1 MLKFFILL
9 ISSLLF
15 FNACSIKNPLS
26 KKSKITYIDCPK
38 TLILAPGSKI
48 SNDQFTMTLNKN
60 YSTSC
65 YLPEPESNEVVFEYN
80 YSIETTF
87 NNPSAETEKFEFI
100 IFITN
105 KTEDTKVHEETF
117 IKDIEIN
124 LPECFLSITCVS
136 VAIKDLT
143 ISNCKFF
150 LIFSPTLIIVAFA
163 R

>member
-1 MLKFFILL
+1 MLKLFILL

-60 YSTSC
+60 YSTNC
-65 YLPEPESNEVVFEYN
+65 YLPEPESNELVFEYN

-87 NNPSAETEKFEFI
+87 NNPSAEKEKFEFI

-124 LPECFLSITCVS
+124 LPEDKTPEPFTQ
-136 VAIKDLT
+136 
-143 ISNCKFF
+143 ISNFSDKIF
-150 LIFSPTLIIVAFA
+150 LNQKLYENGVKTFLAIN
-163 R
+163 

>member
-26 KKSKITYIDCPK
+26 KKLKITYIDCPK

-80 YSIETTF
+80 YSIQTTF
-87 NNPSAETEKFEFI
+87 NNPSVETEKFEFI

-124 LPECFLSITCVS
+124 LPEDKTPEPFTQ
-136 VAIKDLT
+136 
-143 ISNCKFF
+143 ISNFSDKIF
-150 LIFSPTLIIVAFA
+150 LNQKLYENGVKTFLAIN
-163 R
+163 

>member
-87 NNPSAETEKFEFI
+87 NNPSVETEKFEFI

-124 LPECFLSITCVS
+124 LPEDKTPEPFTQ
-136 VAIKDLT
+136 
-143 ISNCKFF
+143 ISNFSDKIF
-150 LIFSPTLIIVAFA
+150 LNQKLYENGVKTFLAIN
-163 R
+163 

>member
-48 SNDQFTMTLNKN
+48 SNDQITMTLNKN
-60 YSTSC
+60 YSMNC
-65 YLPEPESNEVVFEYN
+65 YLPEPESSKVVFEYN
-80 YSIETTF
+80 YTIETTF
-87 NNPSAETEKFEFI
+87 NNPSSEIEKVEFI
-100 IFITN
+100 VFVTN
-105 KTEDTKVHEETF
+105 KTEDLKLHEETH

-124 LPECFLSITCVS
+124 LSGE
-136 VAIKDLT
+136 DLT
-143 ISNCKFF
+143 RVYTQISNFSDKITLDKKIYEDGVKAF
-150 LIFSPTLIIVAFA
+150 LAIN
-163 R
+163 

>member
-87 NNPSAETEKFEFI
+87 NNPSAETEKLEFI

-124 LPECFLSITCVS
+124 LPEDKTPEPFTQ
-136 VAIKDLT
+136 
-143 ISNCKFF
+143 ISNFSDKIF
-150 LIFSPTLIIVAFA
+150 LNQKLYENGVKTFLAIN
-163 R
+163 

>member
-117 IKDIEIN
+117 IKVIEIN
-124 LPECFLSITCVS
+124 LPEDKTPEPFTQ
-136 VAIKDLT
+136 
-143 ISNCKFF
+143 ISNFSDKIF
-150 LIFSPTLIIVAFA
+150 LNQKLYENGVKTFLAIN
-163 R
+163 

>member
-1 MLKFFILL
+1 ML

-65 YLPEPESNEVVFEYN
+65 YLHEPESNEVVFEYN

-117 IKDIEIN
+117 VKDIEIN
-124 LPECFLSITCVS
+124 LPEDKTNEPFTQ
-136 VAIKDLT
+136 
-143 ISNCKFF
+143 ISNFSDKIF
-150 LIFSPTLIIVAFA
+150 LNQKLYENGVKTFLAIN
-163 R
+163 

>member
-48 SNDQFTMTLNKN
+48 SNDQITMTLNKN
-60 YSTSC
+60 YSMNC
-65 YLPEPESNEVVFEYN
+65 YLPEPESSQVVFEYN
-80 YSIETTF
+80 YTIETTF
-87 NNPSAETEKFEFI
+87 NNPSSEIEKVEFI
-100 IFITN
+100 VFVTN
-105 KTEDTKVHEETF
+105 KTEDLKVHEETH

-124 LPECFLSITCVS
+124 LSGE
-136 VAIKDLT
+136 DLT
-143 ISNCKFF
+143 KIYTQISNFSDIITLDKKIYEDGVKAF
-150 LIFSPTLIIVAFA
+150 LAIN
-163 R
+163 

>member
-60 YSTSC
+60 YSINC
-65 YLPEPESNEVVFEYN
+65 YLPEAESNEVVFEYN

-124 LPECFLSITCVS
+124 LPEDKTPEPFTQ
-136 VAIKDLT
+136 
-143 ISNCKFF
+143 ISNFSDKVF
-150 LIFSPTLIIVAFA
+150 LNQKLYENGVKTFLAIN
-163 R
+163 

>member
-1 MLKFFILL
+1 LL

-124 LPECFLSITCVS
+124 LPEDKTPEPFTQ
-136 VAIKDLT
+136 
-143 ISNCKFF
+143 ISNFSDKIF
-150 LIFSPTLIIVAFA
+150 LNQKLYENGVKTFLAIN
-163 R
+163 

>member
-60 YSTSC
+60 YSINC

-80 YSIETTF
+80 YAIETIYKS
-87 NNPSAETEKFEFI
+87 PSQKIENIEFI
-100 IFITN
+100 VFITN
-105 KTEDTKVHEETF
+105 KKEDLKVHEDTF
-117 IKDIEIN
+117 IKDIGIN
-124 LPECFLSITCVS
+124 LPENEISEAFTQITNFSDKIILNKKLYDDGVKTFL
-136 VAIKDLT
+136 AI
-143 ISNCKFF
+143 N
-150 LIFSPTLIIVAFA
+150 
-163 R
+163 

>member
-48 SNDQFTMTLNKN
+48 SNDQITMTLNKN
-60 YSTSC
+60 YSMNC
-65 YLPEPESNEVVFEYN
+65 YLPEPESSQVVFEYN
-80 YSIETTF
+80 YTIETTF
-87 NNPSAETEKFEFI
+87 NNPSSEIEKVEFI
-100 IFITN
+100 VFVTN
-105 KTEDTKVHEETF
+105 KTEDLKVHEETH

-124 LPECFLSITCVS
+124 LSGE
-136 VAIKDLT
+136 DLT
-143 ISNCKFF
+143 KIYTQISNFSDKITLDKKIYEDGVKAF
-150 LIFSPTLIIVAFA
+150 LAIN
-163 R
+163 

>member
-48 SNDQFTMTLNKN
+48 SNDQFTVTLNKN

-124 LPECFLSITCVS
+124 LPEDKTTEPFTQ
-136 VAIKDLT
+136 
-143 ISNCKFF
+143 ISNFSDKIF
-150 LIFSPTLIIVAFA
+150 LNQKLYENGVKTFLAIN
-163 R
+163 

>member
-48 SNDQFTMTLNKN
+48 SNDQFTMTLNNN

-65 YLPEPESNEVVFEYN
+65 YIPEPESNEVVFEYN

-124 LPECFLSITCVS
+124 LP
-136 VAIKDLT
+136 KDKT
-143 ISNCKFF
+143 PEPFTQISNFSDKIFLNQKFYENGVKTF
-150 LIFSPTLIIVAFA
+150 LAIN
-163 R
+163 

>member
-48 SNDQFTMTLNKN
+48 SNDQITMTLNKN
-60 YSTSC
+60 YSMNC
-65 YLPEPESNEVVFEYN
+65 YLPEPESSKVVFEYN
-80 YSIETTF
+80 YTIETTF
-87 NNPSAETEKFEFI
+87 NNPSSEIEKVEFI
-100 IFITN
+100 VFVTN
-105 KTEDTKVHEETF
+105 KTEDLKVHEETH

-124 LPECFLSITCVS
+124 LSGE
-136 VAIKDLT
+136 DLT
-143 ISNCKFF
+143 KIYTQISNFSDKITLDKKIYEDGVKAF
-150 LIFSPTLIIVAFA
+150 LAIN
-163 R
+163 

>member
-60 YSTSC
+60 YSINC

-80 YSIETTF
+80 YSIETIYKS
-87 NNPSAETEKFEFI
+87 PSQKIENIEFI
-100 IFITN
+100 VFITN
-105 KTEDTKVHEETF
+105 KKEDLKVHEDTF
-117 IKDIEIN
+117 IKDIGIN
-124 LPECFLSITCVS
+124 LPENEISEAFTQITNFSDKIILNKKLYDGGVKTFL
-136 VAIKDLT
+136 AI
-143 ISNCKFF
+143 N
-150 LIFSPTLIIVAFA
+150 
-163 R
+163 

>member
-48 SNDQFTMTLNKN
+48 SNDQITMTLNKN
-60 YSTSC
+60 YSMNC
-65 YLPEPESNEVVFEYN
+65 YLPEPESSKVVFEYN
-80 YSIETTF
+80 YTIETTF
-87 NNPSAETEKFEFI
+87 NNHSSEIEKVEFI
-100 IFITN
+100 VFVTN
-105 KTEDTKVHEETF
+105 KTEDLKVHEETH

-124 LPECFLSITCVS
+124 LSGE
-136 VAIKDLT
+136 DLT
-143 ISNCKFF
+143 KIYTQISNFSDKITLDKKIYEDGVKAF
-150 LIFSPTLIIVAFA
+150 LAIN
-163 R
+163 

>member
-65 YLPEPESNEVVFEYN
+65 YLLEPESNEVVFEYN

-105 KTEDTKVHEETF
+105 KIEDTKVHEETF

-124 LPECFLSITCVS
+124 LPEDKTPEPFTQ
-136 VAIKDLT
+136 
-143 ISNCKFF
+143 ISNFSDKIF
-150 LIFSPTLIIVAFA
+150 LNQKLYENGVKTFLAIN
-163 R
+163 

>member
-65 YLPEPESNEVVFEYN
+65 YLTEPESNEVVFEYN

-117 IKDIEIN
+117 FKDIEIN
-124 LPECFLSITCVS
+124 LPEDKTSEPFTQ
-136 VAIKDLT
+136 
-143 ISNCKFF
+143 ISNFSDKIF
-150 LIFSPTLIIVAFA
+150 LNQKLYENGVKTFLAIN
-163 R
+163 

>member
-1 MLKFFILL
+1 MLKLFILL

-117 IKDIEIN
+117 IKDIEIK
-124 LPECFLSITCVS
+124 LPEDKTPEPFTQ
-136 VAIKDLT
+136 
-143 ISNCKFF
+143 ISNFSDKIF
-150 LIFSPTLIIVAFA
+150 LNQKLYENGVKTFLAIN
-163 R
+163 